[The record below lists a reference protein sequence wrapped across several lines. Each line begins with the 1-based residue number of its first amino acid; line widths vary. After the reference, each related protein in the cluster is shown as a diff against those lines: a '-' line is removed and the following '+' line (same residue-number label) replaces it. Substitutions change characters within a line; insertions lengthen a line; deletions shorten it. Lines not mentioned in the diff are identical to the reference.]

1 MAGGTKTS
9 AEKQAAIEAAC
20 QLMDLAAP
28 TSVVVAAM
36 QRHHGYSRAQA
47 YRLARE
53 AGEIRGQQ
61 GISGRPSGSDLAAMA
76 QIITAQALASAHL
89 DGDWKAVARLGRE
102 LRETLKS
109 TGSITSVPPPDPD
122 QLAEQVQAVR
132 LANQKDSSAKR

>member
-1 MAGGTKTS
+1 MAGGTKTN
-9 AEKQAAIEAAC
+9 AEKRAAIEAAC

-36 QRHHGYSRAQA
+36 QRQFGYSRAQS

-122 QLAEQVQAVR
+122 ELAEQVQAVR
-132 LANQKDSSAKR
+132 LANQKDTSTKR